1 MEFFKTNTN
10 IDFLGWRKAGFVLS
24 AVLILI
30 SIGSLALR
38 GLNFGIDFTGGTLV
52 EVGYAE
58 SVDIAEVRQQL
69 SDGGIENAQVQY
81 FGSSSELLIR
91 LPVGEQGEEVS
102 ADLSSAVMGALRDPY
117 DEVVVGGTQEG
128 ATQECA
134 TPAGTR
140 QDCTVQMRRV
150 EFVGP
155 QVGEQ
160 LTEQGGL
167 AMLYALIMI
176 LIYVA
181 WRFEWRFAL
190 GSVAALV
197 HDVILTVGF
206 FSVAQIE
213 FSLPVLAAILAV
225 IGYSLNDT
233 IVVFDRIR
241 ENFRKMRKDS
251 TVEIMNRSLNQTLSR
266 TLMTGVTTL
275 LVLLAL
281 ALLGGEVIWGFAIAL
296 IIGVIV
302 GTYSSIYTASPVVL
316 SLGVSKE
323 DLIPPKKEGADQE
336 SVLP

>member
-10 IDFLGWRKAGFVLS
+10 IDFLGWRRAGFILS
-24 AVLILI
+24 AVLIVV

-52 EVGYAE
+52 EVGYDE

-69 SDGGIENAQVQY
+69 IEGDIENAQVQY

-102 ADLSSAVMGALRDPY
+102 ADLSSAVMEALRSPY

-128 ATQECA
+128 ATQQCA
-134 TPAGTR
+134 TPSGTR

-167 AMLYALIMI
+167 AMMYALIMI

-197 HDVILTVGF
+197 HDVILTIGF
-206 FSVAQIE
+206 FSVFQIE

-266 TLMTGVTTL
+266 TVMTGVTTL

-323 DLIPPKKEGADQE
+323 DLIPPRKEGADQE
-336 SVLP
+336 DVMP

>member
-1 MEFFKTNTN
+1 MEFFKINTD

-24 AVLILI
+24 AVLIVVSL
-30 SIGSLALR
+30 GSLALR

-52 EVGYAE
+52 EVGYDE
-58 SVDIAEVRQQL
+58 SVDIAGVRQQL
-69 SDGGIENAQVQY
+69 IAGGIEDAQVQY

-102 ADLSSAVMGALRDPY
+102 ADLSSAVMDALRDPY
-117 DEVVVGGTQEG
+117 DEVVVGGTREG

-134 TPAGTR
+134 TPGGAR

-206 FSVAQIE
+206 FSVFQIE

-251 TVEIMNRSLNQTLSR
+251 TLEIMNRSLNQTLSR

-281 ALLGGEVIWGFAIAL
+281 ALLGGEVIWGFSVAL

-316 SLGVSKE
+316 SLGISKE
-323 DLIPPKKEGADQE
+323 DLIPPRKEGAEQE
-336 SVLP
+336 DVMP

>member
-1 MEFFKTNTN
+1 MEFFKINTN

-24 AVLILI
+24 AVLIVI
-30 SIGSLALR
+30 SIGSLTLR

-69 SDGGIENAQVQY
+69 IGGGIEDAQVQY

-102 ADLSSAVMGALRDPY
+102 ADLSSAVMDALRDPY
-117 DEVVVGGTQEG
+117 DEVVVGGTQED

-134 TPAGTR
+134 TPAGAR

-167 AMLYALIMI
+167 AMIYALIMI

-206 FSVAQIE
+206 FSVSQIE

-251 TVEIMNRSLNQTLSR
+251 TLEIMNRSLNQTLSR

-281 ALLGGEVIWGFAIAL
+281 ALLGGEVIWGFAVAL
-296 IIGVIV
+296 IIGVFV

-336 SVLP
+336 NVMP